1 MSLWFIAGIIPPLL
15 WAVVN
20 HIDKYLLS
28 RTSHPSSV
36 NVLMVY
42 STGFSAVVIPLMLLF
57 GYEKLF
63 VDWKQVI
70 IQIIGG
76 VLMSVSIYCYLLAL
90 DREEASKVIPLVL
103 LVPIFGY
110 IFSYFILGETLTV
123 IEIIG
128 CLLILLGAL
137 VITLEFREE
146 TRRIHIKHEVL
157 LIMIVGAIFQAA
169 PETLFKY
176 VTLENSFVVSI
187 FWQHVGILL
196 YGVIL
201 LTFRKGLW
209 GDFTMSVKSDGI
221 GMVSFNFLSEALNAG
236 AHMVRDYAFLL
247 APVAVIM
254 TLNGYQPLF
263 VFIIGIA
270 LTLLI
275 PKIIK
280 ENIHT
285 SHLIHKGSAIAIMI
299 IGTILIAQNL

>member
-1 MSLWFIAGIIPPLL
+1 MSLWLIAGIIPPLL
-15 WAVVN
+15 WAIVN

-28 RTSHPSSV
+28 RSSHPSSV

-42 STGFSAVVIPLMLLF
+42 STGFSAVVIPMMMLF
-57 GYEKLF
+57 GYDKLF
-63 VDWKQVI
+63 VDWRQVF

-90 DREEASKVIPLVL
+90 NKEEASKVIPLVL

-110 IFSYFILGETLTV
+110 FFSYFILGETLTGR
-123 IEIIG
+123 EMLG

-137 VITLEFREE
+137 VITLEFKEE
-146 TRRIHIKHEVL
+146 TRRLHVKHEVL
-157 LIMIVGAIFQAA
+157 MIMIVGAIFQAA

-176 VTLENSFVVSI
+176 VTLENSFAVSI

-196 YGVIL
+196 YGVVL
-201 LTFRKGLW
+201 LMISKGLW
-209 GDFTMSVKSDGI
+209 SDFIVSMKSDGI
-221 GMVSFNFLSEALNAG
+221 SMVGFNFLSEAFNAG
-236 AHMVRDYAFLL
+236 AHMVRDYALLL

-280 ENIHT
+280 ENIRT